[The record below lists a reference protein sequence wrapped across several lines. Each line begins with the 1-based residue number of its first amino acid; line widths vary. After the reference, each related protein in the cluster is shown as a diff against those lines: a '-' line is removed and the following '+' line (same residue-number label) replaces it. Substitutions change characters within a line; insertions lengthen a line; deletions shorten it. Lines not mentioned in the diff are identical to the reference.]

1 VPSYERS
8 VFLNCPFDDLFA
20 PLFHAA
26 VLTIAALGFTPRCAR
41 ETEGESDQRIDRI
54 ARGLRES
61 KYSIHDL
68 SRFQGEGPD
77 NLSRFNMPLELG
89 MALSIRYQ
97 GKTSG
102 TPHNWVALVPSG
114 FVHQKFISDL
124 AGFDPPV
131 HEQTPISVIRAIWGW
146 LTIQPDY
153 SPPAPSPSHHSGGLP
168 EIGRI
173 VGRGQDRGARPSDVA
188 GDRQECGACDYGDER
203 APDLARR
210 GHRN

>member
-1 VPSYERS
+1 VPSYETS

-41 ETEGESDQRIDRI
+41 EYEGESDPRIDRI
-54 ARGLRES
+54 ARGLGES

-68 SRFQGEGPD
+68 SRFQGAGPD

-89 MALSIRYQ
+89 MALSNRYH

-102 TPHNWVALVPSG
+102 NPHNWVALVPTG
-114 FVHQKFISDL
+114 FVHEKFISDL
-124 AGFDPPV
+124 AGFDPPA
-131 HEQTPISVIRAIWGW
+131 HEQTAASVIKAISGW

-153 SPPAPSPSHHSGGLP
+153 SSPAPSPKNILEAYPKLVDLLEEAKAEALGHLTWP
-168 EIGRI
+168 VI
-173 VGRGQDRGARPSDVA
+173 VKNV
-188 GDRQECGACDYGDER
+188 ER
-203 APDLARR
+203 VITAMSEP
-210 GHRN
+210 GI

>member
-1 VPSYERS
+1 M
-8 VFLNCPFDDLFA
+8 FLNCPFDDLFA

-41 ETEGESDQRIDRI
+41 ETEGESEPRIDRI
-54 ARGLRES
+54 AKGLRES

-89 MALSIRYQ
+89 MALSIRYG

-102 TPHNWVALVPSG
+102 IPHNWVAMVPRG
-114 FVHQKFISDL
+114 FVHQQFISDL
-124 AGFDPPV
+124 AGFDPPA
-131 HEQTPISVIRAIWGW
+131 HEQTPMSLIKAVSGW

-153 SPPAPSPSHHSGGLP
+153 SPPAPSPKTILEAYPKLVGLLEEAKIEGLGHLTWP
-168 EIGRI
+168 VI
-173 VGRGQDRGARPSDVA
+173 VKNVERVITAMSD
-188 GDRQECGACDYGDER
+188 
-203 APDLARR
+203 PPI
-210 GHRN
+210 

>member
-1 VPSYERS
+1 MPSYERS

-41 ETEGESDQRIDRI
+41 ESEGESETRIDRI

-102 TPHNWVALVPSG
+102 IPHNWVAMVPFG

-124 AGFDPPV
+124 AGFDPPA
-131 HEQTPISVIRAIWGW
+131 HEKTPISIIKAISGW

-153 SPPAPSPSHHSGGLP
+153 SPPAPSPREILEAFPQLIELLEEAIADGL
-168 EIGRI
+168 GHLTWRVI
-173 VGRGQDRGARPSDVA
+173 VRSV
-188 GDRQECGACDYGDER
+188 ER
-203 APDLARR
+203 VISAMGEPTT
-210 GHRN
+210 

>member
-1 VPSYERS
+1 

-77 NLSRFNMPLELG
+77 NLSRFNMPLELE

-131 HEQTPISVIRAIWGW
+131 HEQTPIGVKWV
-146 LTIQPDY
+146 
-153 SPPAPSPSHHSGGLP
+153 SP
-168 EIGRI
+168 
-173 VGRGQDRGARPSDVA
+173 
-188 GDRQECGACDYGDER
+188 
-203 APDLARR
+203 
-210 GHRN
+210 

>member
-1 VPSYERS
+1 MLPSYQRS

-41 ETEGESDQRIDRI
+41 ETEGESDPRIDRI
-54 ARGLRES
+54 AKGLMES

-89 MALSIRYQ
+89 MALSTRYH

-102 TPHNWVALVPSG
+102 IAHNWVAMVPSG
-114 FVHQKFISDL
+114 FVHQRFISDL
-124 AGFDPPV
+124 AGFDPPT
-131 HEQTPISVIRAIWGW
+131 HEQTPATVIKAISGW
-146 LTIQPDY
+146 LTLQQDY
-153 SPPAPSPSHHSGGLP
+153 SPPVPSPKTILAAYPKLVNLLEEAKTDALGHLTWP
-168 EIGRI
+168 VI
-173 VGRGQDRGARPSDVA
+173 VRSVERVITAMSVA
-188 GDRQECGACDYGDER
+188 
-203 APDLARR
+203 PI
-210 GHRN
+210 

>member
-8 VFLNCPFDDLFA
+8 VFLNCPFDDAFA

-41 ETEGESDQRIDRI
+41 ETEGESDPRMDRI
-54 ARGLRES
+54 ARGLKES

-89 MALSIRYQ
+89 MALSMRYQ

-102 TPHNWVALVPSG
+102 TLHNWVALVPHG
-114 FVHQKFISDL
+114 FVHQRFISDL
-124 AGFDPPV
+124 AGFDPPA
-131 HEQTPISVIRAIWGW
+131 HEQTPISIIKAISGW

-153 SPPAPSPSHHSGGLP
+153 SPPAPSARTILEAYPKLVELLEEARTEALGHLTWP
-168 EIGRI
+168 VI
-173 VGRGQDRGARPSDVA
+173 VKSV
-188 GDRQECGACDYGDER
+188 ER
-203 APDLARR
+203 VITAMSETAI
-210 GHRN
+210 

>member
-1 VPSYERS
+1 

-41 ETEGESDQRIDRI
+41 ETEGESDPRIDRV
-54 ARGLRES
+54 AKGLSES

-89 MALSIRYQ
+89 MALSIRFQ

-102 TPHNWVALVPSG
+102 RPHNWVAMVPHG
-114 FVHQKFISDL
+114 FVHERFISDL
-124 AGFDPPV
+124 AGFDPPP
-131 HEQTPISVIRAIWGW
+131 HDQTPIGVIKAISGW
-146 LTIQPDY
+146 LTIQTDY
-153 SPPAPSPSHHSGGLP
+153 SPPAPSPRAILEAYPKLVGLLEEAGAEGLGHLTWP
-168 EIGRI
+168 VI
-173 VGRGQDRGARPSDVA
+173 VRNV
-188 GDRQECGACDYGDER
+188 ER
-203 APDLARR
+203 VIAAMTEPAI
-210 GHRN
+210 